1 MISIKNVSKSY
12 NGGKTYSVKDLSLEI
27 KDGEIFGLLGP
38 NGAGKSTTLNMLVGV
53 LNPTSG
59 SIEIDGI
66 DVTKNP
72 TQAKRNLC
80 YVGDSPDHLLRLKG
94 REYLQFIAD
103 IYGVSNEDR
112 ATRIQELAE
121 NYGMAKELDNQIRS
135 YSHGMRQKMMVMGAL
150 LPNPSVW
157 VLDEPMTGLDPKASW
172 LLKQSMRQHADAGK
186 TVLFSTH
193 VLDVAEKVVDRV
205 GIIAKGTLLFVGTV
219 DEMREQ
225 FRSNSSLEEMFLEL
239 TSAESPFASQIAEGE
254 VARGE
259 REVAGAAGAAG
270 AGASAAGAAGA
281 GASAA
286 SAAGAGASAAGAAGA
301 AAGAQGKAE

>member
-1 MISIKNVSKSY
+1 MINIKNVSKSY

-53 LNPTSG
+53 LDPTQG

-66 DVTKNP
+66 DISKNP
-72 TQAKRNLC
+72 MEAKRRLC

-103 IYGVSNEDR
+103 IYGVPNEER
-112 ATRIQELAE
+112 ASRVQQLAE
-121 NYGMAKELDNQIRS
+121 NYDMAEVLDNQLRS

-150 LPNPSVW
+150 LPNPDVW
-157 VLDEPMTGLDPKASW
+157 ILDEPMTGLDPKASW
-172 LLKQSMRQHADAGK
+172 ILKQSMRKHADAGK

-205 GIIAKGTLLFVGTV
+205 GIIAHGKLLFVGTV
-219 DEMREQ
+219 EEMREH
-225 FRSNSSLEEMFLEL
+225 FRNNASLEEMFLEL
-239 TSAESPFASQIAEGE
+239 TGDDSPFGDSAIG
-254 VARGE
+254 G
-259 REVAGAAGAAG
+259 G
-270 AGASAAGAAGA
+270 AGTAGNITTEAGTTGNA
-281 GASAA
+281 VNGT
-286 SAAGAGASAAGAAGA
+286 GTTN
-301 AAGAQGKAE
+301 GKAD

>member
-12 NGGKTYSVKDLSLEI
+12 DGGKSYSVKNLSLEI

-38 NGAGKSTTLNMLVGV
+38 NGAGKSTLLNMLVGV
-53 LNPTSG
+53 LDPTQG

-66 DVTKNP
+66 DVAKSP
-72 TQAKRNLC
+72 VEAKRHLC
-80 YVGDSPDHLLRLKG
+80 YVSDSPDHLLRLKG

-103 IYGVSNEDR
+103 IYGVPAE
-112 ATRIQELAE
+112 TRVARVQELAE
-121 NYGMAKELDNQIRS
+121 EYGMAGELDNQIRS

-150 LPNPSVW
+150 LPNPDVW

-172 LLKQSMRQHADAGK
+172 LLKQSMRKHADAGK

-205 GIIAKGTLLFVGTV
+205 GVVAHGELLFVGTV

-225 FRSNSSLEEMFLEL
+225 FRNNGSLEEMFLEL
-239 TSAESPFASQIAEGE
+239 TSEESPLSTETVDGGAE
-254 VARGE
+254 
-259 REVAGAAGAAG
+259 
-270 AGASAAGAAGA
+270 
-281 GASAA
+281 
-286 SAAGAGASAAGAAGA
+286 
-301 AAGAQGKAE
+301 